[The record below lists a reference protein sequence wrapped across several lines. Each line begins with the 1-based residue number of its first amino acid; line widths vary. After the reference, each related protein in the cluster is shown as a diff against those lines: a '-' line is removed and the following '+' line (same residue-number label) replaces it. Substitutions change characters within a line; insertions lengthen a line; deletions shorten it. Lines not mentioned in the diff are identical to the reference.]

1 MFIRYSN
8 NKHLEISKFNNHIS
22 SSFRTQSKGH
32 INSSHSRSDF
42 LSKGRIKTQR
52 KSHTKTTTFYIN
64 KNVNKLK
71 NKNKL
76 NEIFEEVTN
85 ENNALI
91 KKPKL

>member
-8 NKHLEISKFNNHIS
+8 NKHSEISKFNNHIS

-52 KSHTKTTTFYIN
+52 KSNTKTKTFYIN
-64 KNVNKLK
+64 KNV
-71 NKNKL
+71 NKL

-91 KKPKL
+91 KKLK